1 MGSAGIHPR
10 VLRELVE
17 VTAKPLSV
25 IYQQCLSTGEVPDD
39 WRLVSVLPL
48 FRNGQKED
56 VENYRPVSLTL
67 VLGEGHGA
75 GHLECDH
82 MAHAGQ
88 PGDRA
93 QSASS

>member
-48 FRNGQKED
+48 SRKGQKED

-67 VLGEGHGA
+67 VWREGHGA
-75 GHLECDH
+75 GHLE
-82 MAHAGQ
+82 
-88 PGDRA
+88 
-93 QSASS
+93 